1 MMVNKYSP
9 NYAIHPGEYLAEV
22 LESRAISQSEFAQ
35 RTGLSAKTINHILS
49 GKASYSTE
57 VALVFERTLGISAN
71 IWIGLLE
78 KYNLF
83 EARKEEHR
91 KFKDRSYIKWLK
103 QFPLSDL
110 TKLKLVRK
118 TRNTAEKVEDLMK
131 FLNIA
136 SPEAWKQ
143 VDNHHLAYYRKNT
156 NFKETSQATAIW
168 LHLARRIAE
177 RKPAIPNFT
186 KEKLEGIL
194 PEIRRLTLLKQ
205 SEAMVQLES
214 ICAQVGLRFVLLPEF
229 KDTHLSGAAFWIQST
244 PIITPSLRYK
254 RNDHFWFSFFHEV
267 GHILRHGKK
276 GIYLDSFLSEGK
288 IDSLKEEEQ
297 EANQFAANHLIS
309 ESKWEEV
316 KLINPISEQSIKGF
330 AKKIE
335 IHPGIIVGRLQR
347 EGLIPYN
354 KLNDLKEKWDLVDS
368 KIEI

>member
-1 MMVNKYSP
+1 M
-9 NYAIHPGEYLAEV
+9 I
-22 LESRAISQSEFAQ
+22 
-35 RTGLSAKTINHILS
+35 
-49 GKASYSTE
+49 
-57 VALVFERTLGISAN
+57 
-71 IWIGLLE
+71 
-78 KYNLF
+78 
-83 EARKEEHR
+83 
-91 KFKDRSYIKWLK
+91 
-103 QFPLSDL
+103 
-110 TKLKLVRK
+110 
-118 TRNTAEKVEDLMK
+118 
-131 FLNIA
+131 
-136 SPEAWKQ
+136 
-143 VDNHHLAYYRKNT
+143 
-156 NFKETSQATAIW
+156 
-168 LHLARRIAE
+168 
-177 RKPAIPNFT
+177 
-186 KEKLEGIL
+186 
-194 PEIRRLTLLKQ
+194 
-205 SEAMVQLES
+205 QLES

-244 PIITPSLRYK
+244 PIITLSLRYK